1 MNILLIRGPANNKAI
16 DLSHYTFS
24 EPLGLQ
30 MLYSVLSEENSVE
43 IFDMLADK
51 TTLEKKLNE
60 KQFDFCGISS
70 ACSDIFMIKDLARK
84 IKKVKDIPIFI
95 GGYQV
100 KKTPELFKS
109 KHIDFIMIETNKENL
124 YKMTESVKRNNSTS
138 KLKGVLRKSLNFEDC
153 ELREVE
159 KTFEISRDSVKK
171 YKKKYSYFIY
181 KPVTLI
187 EFYKK
192 DTVCE
197 ELMEISEPYITFID
211 LDFFLDEKKVINFFK
226 EIKTNK
232 IQKKFLV
239 YGSKKNL
246 IKLESY
252 YKFFKENGLD
262 SIILFLDHKENDD
275 SLLIEKLERSKI
287 NVWAYFN
294 LSPNMDKNDFVKMRN
309 YIKKLGVGVVT
320 LYPEYPFY
328 SEQAIKKYWD
338 SLIFKREIRAN
349 RYPGYVLIKP
359 FKMSLRDYY
368 IEILKTSLYS
378 YRFSI
383 FKFFKSYG
391 IRNSLRFFWKSGEL
405 LYKYLKIIVKLR

>member
-1 MNILLIRGPANNKAI
+1 MNILLIRGPTNNKAI

-30 MLYSVLSEENSVE
+30 MLYYVLSEENSVE

-84 IKKVKDIPIFI
+84 IKKIKDIPIFI

-109 KHIDFIMIETNKENL
+109 RHIDFIMIETNKENL
-124 YKMTESVKRNNSTS
+124 HKMIEAVKKNNND
-138 KLKGVLRKSLNFEDC
+138 KLKGVLRKSLNFEEC
-153 ELREVE
+153 ELSGIEE
-159 KTFEISRDSVKK
+159 TFEISRNSVEQ

-181 KPVTLI
+181 KPVTLM

-197 ELMEISEPYITFID
+197 ELTEISEPYITFID
-211 LDFFLDEKKVINFFK
+211 LDFFLDEKKVIKFFK
-226 EIKTNK
+226 EIKTKK

-239 YGSKKNL
+239 YGSKENL

-252 YKFFKENGLD
+252 YEFFKENGLD
-262 SIILFLDHKENDD
+262 SIILFLDYKENDD
-275 SLLIEKLERSKI
+275 SLLIEKLERAKI

-294 LSPNMDKNDFVKMRN
+294 LSPNMDKNDFAKMRN
-309 YIKKLGVGVVT
+309 YIKKIGVGVVT

-328 SEQAIKKYWD
+328 SEEAINKYWD
-338 SLIFKREIRAN
+338 FLIFKREIRAN
-349 RYPGYVLIKP
+349 RYPGYVLINP

-368 IEILKTSLYS
+368 IEILKISLYS
-378 YRFSI
+378 YRFSV
-383 FKFFKSYG
+383 FNFFKSYG

>member
-1 MNILLIRGPANNKAI
+1 
-16 DLSHYTFS
+16 
-24 EPLGLQ
+24 
-30 MLYSVLSEENSVE
+30 
-43 IFDMLADK
+43 
-51 TTLEKKLNE
+51 
-60 KQFDFCGISS
+60 
-70 ACSDIFMIKDLARK
+70 
-84 IKKVKDIPIFI
+84 
-95 GGYQV
+95 
-100 KKTPELFKS
+100 
-109 KHIDFIMIETNKENL
+109 
-124 YKMTESVKRNNSTS
+124 MTESVKRNNSTS

-262 SIILFLDHKENDD
+262 SIILFLDHKENND
-275 SLLIEKLERSKI
+275 SLLIEKLERAKI

-309 YIKKLGVGVVT
+309 YIKKL
-320 LYPEYPFY
+320 
-328 SEQAIKKYWD
+328 AIKNRVKIIAEEMKTKDDTVGKIISIKLKIKHLIIEPTDDEKIKLNIKKVGYIQWCFMSKYEMEYLNIKDLDD
-338 SLIFKREIRAN
+338 SKLNEYKREVEKTKIVVNKGEVENIDVSFASGKMAKVAKHLAITKRQSKVATHTKLIWGSVIFSF
-349 RYPGYVLIKP
+349 YGVLA
-359 FKMSLRDYY
+359 RV
-368 IEILKTSLYS
+368 
-378 YRFSI
+378 
-383 FKFFKSYG
+383 
-391 IRNSLRFFWKSGEL
+391 L
-405 LYKYLKIIVKLR
+405 LITPHRPDGHEGSDAH

>member
-1 MNILLIRGPANNKAI
+1 MNILLIRGPANNRAI

-30 MLYSVLSEENSVE
+30 MLYSVLSEENNVE

-51 TTLEKKLNE
+51 TALEKKLNE

-70 ACSDIFMIKDLARK
+70 ACSDIFMIKNLARK
-84 IKKVKDIPIFI
+84 IKKIKDIPIFI

-109 KHIDFIMIETNKENL
+109 RHIDFIMIETNRENL
-124 YKMTESVKRNNSTS
+124 HKMIKSVKKNDSN
-138 KLKGVLRKSLNFEDC
+138 KLTGILRKSLNFEDC
-153 ELREVE
+153 KLSGLEES
-159 KTFEISRDSVKK
+159 FEINRKSVIK
-171 YKKKYSYFIY
+171 YKDKYSYFIY
-181 KPVTLI
+181 KPVTLM

-192 DTVCE
+192 DNVFK
-197 ELMEISEPYITFID
+197 ELMEISEPYITYID
-211 LDFFLDEKKVINFFK
+211 LDFFLDEKKVIDFFK

-239 YGSKKNL
+239 YGSKENL
-246 IKLESY
+246 IKLENH

-262 SIILFLDHKENDD
+262 SIILFLDYKKNDD
-275 SLLIEKLERSKI
+275 SLIIEKLERAKI

-294 LSPNMDKNDFVKMRN
+294 LSTNMDKNDFVEMRN
-309 YIKKLGVGVVT
+309 YIKKIEVDVVT

-328 SEQAIKKYWD
+328 SEEAINKYWD

-391 IRNSLRFFWKSGEL
+391 FKNSLRFFWKSGEI
-405 LYKYLKIIVKLR
+405 LYKYLKIIKKLR